1 MRGIILCALLC
12 IASPFDGVQAQ
23 AHHSTVAVDGDELF
37 FEDAGSGYP
46 VVMLHDGTLHS
57 VIWQHQIGH
66 LSTHWRVVAYDRRGY
81 GRSTKPDTGYSN
93 VEDLR
98 VVLDSLGITRAVL
111 IGASAGGRLAMEFA
125 VLHPERVAGLVLIG
139 AVIGGFDMV
148 PEFVSLRWRLVEPL
162 LTPDHTSLLNPLT
175 ADAIDETIRRYRD
188 DPYIISERNAS
199 AKAWFIE
206 QLKGSFAN
214 VLNPG
219 RHMKW
224 LDPPVSGRL
233 AEIRAPT
240 LIVVG
245 EDDHPELHAQA
256 GALQWGIRDATRVMV
271 SSAGHFPQIERPD
284 VTNALISTFL
294 RERADW

>member
-1 MRGIILCALLC
+1 MRSTIVWALLC
-12 IASPFDGVQAQ
+12 ITIPPGTVGVQAQ
-23 AHHSTVAVDGDELF
+23 HSRVTVDADELF
-37 FEDAGSGYP
+37 IEDVGSGYP

-57 VIWQHQIGH
+57 VIWQHQIDH
-66 LSTHWRVVAYDRRGY
+66 LSTGWRVVVYDRRGY
-81 GRSTKPDTGYSN
+81 GRSTKPDTSYSN
-93 VEDLR
+93 VEDLKG
-98 VVLDSLGITRAVL
+98 VLDHLGITRAVL
-111 IGASAGGRLAMEFA
+111 VGASAGGRVAMEFA
-125 VLHPERVAGLVLIG
+125 VLYPERVAGLVLVG
-139 AVIGGFDMV
+139 AVIGGFEMA

-162 LTPDHTSLLNPLT
+162 LTPDHTRLRNPLT
-175 ADAIDETIRRYRD
+175 AEAIDETIQRYRD

-206 QLKGSFAN
+206 QLRRSFAN

-240 LIVVG
+240 LIIVG

-256 GALQWGIRDATRVMV
+256 GALQWGIPDATRVIV
-271 SSAGHFPQIERPD
+271 SSAGHLPQIERPD

-294 RERADW
+294 RERVVW

>member
-1 MRGIILCALLC
+1 MRSIMLCALLC
-12 IASPFDGVQAQ
+12 VIIPPGKVEAQAQ
-23 AHHSTVAVDGDELF
+23 HSRVAVDGDELF
-37 FEDAGSGYP
+37 IADVGTGYP

-57 VIWQHQIGH
+57 VIWQHQIDS
-66 LSTHWRVVAYDRRGY
+66 LSTRWRVVAYDRRGY
-81 GRSTKPDTGYSN
+81 GRSTKPDTSYSN
-93 VEDLR
+93 VEDLKR
-98 VVLDSLGITRAVL
+98 VLDHLDITRAVL
-111 IGASAGGRLAMEFA
+111 VGASAGGHVAMEFA
-125 VLHPERVAGLVLIG
+125 VLYPERVAGLVLVG
-139 AVIGGFDMV
+139 AVIGGFEMV

-162 LTPDHTSLLNPLT
+162 LTPDHTSLRNPLP
-175 ADAIDETIRRYRD
+175 AEAIDETIRRYRD

-219 RHMKW
+219 RHIKW
-224 LDPPVSGRL
+224 LEPPVSGRL

-256 GALQWGIRDATRVMV
+256 GALQWGIPDATRVIV
-271 SSAGHFPQIERPD
+271 SSAGHLPQIERPD

-294 RERADW
+294 RERAAW